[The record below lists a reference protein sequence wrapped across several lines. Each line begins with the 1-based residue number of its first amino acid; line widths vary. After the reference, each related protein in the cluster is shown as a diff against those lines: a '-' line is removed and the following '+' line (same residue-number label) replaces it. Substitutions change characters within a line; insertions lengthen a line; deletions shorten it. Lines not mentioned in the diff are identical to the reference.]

1 VIVRG
6 YRVAPY
12 LATAKPGRP
21 GHPLH
26 IDPSWQGLGR
36 ADNPALY
43 RALSFSEST
52 SGAVAEAFGDLRRW
66 SEEMFVVPFL
76 PDGRRTLVR
85 LEVDLPDGQRLDLD
99 DATVLVER
107 GLRPTE
113 VVGRNRERTRQ
124 VAADLFLD
132 GIREIRWWS
141 WWRPEWRN
149 RVLLAPLD
157 DPDPFATWARIT
169 GVEALTLA
177 SPAVAAA
184 SEMLRRPLR

>member
-1 VIVRG
+1 MIVHG
-6 YRVAPY
+6 YRVMPHRAS
-12 LATAKPGRP
+12 ARPGQP

-26 IDPSWQGLGR
+26 IEPAWQGQGR
-36 ADNPALY
+36 ADNPSLY
-43 RALSFSEST
+43 RALYFAESI
-52 SGAVAEAFGDLRRW
+52 SGAVAETFGDLHVW
-66 SEEMFVVPFL
+66 SEEMFEVPFL
-76 PDGRRTLVR
+76 DDGRRALVR
-85 LEVDLPDGQRLDLD
+85 LDIDLPDHERIDLD
-99 DATVLVER
+99 DASVLVQR

-149 RVLLAPLD
+149 RVLMAPLAD
-157 DPDPFATWARIT
+157 THPFAAWAT
-169 GVEALTLA
+169 VTQVEELTLA

-184 SEMLRRPLR
+184 SEMLRRPLG

>member
-1 VIVRG
+1 LIVHG
-6 YRVAPY
+6 FRVMAY
-12 LATAKPGRP
+12 LASARSDQP

-26 IDPSWQGLGR
+26 VDPAWQGQGR
-36 ADNPALY
+36 ADNPVLY
-43 RALSFSEST
+43 RALYFSESMT
-52 SGAVAEAFGDLRRW
+52 GAVAESFGDLHVW
-66 SEEMFVVPFL
+66 SEEMFEVPFL
-76 PDGRRTLVR
+76 DGGRRVLVR
-85 LEVDLPDGQRLDLD
+85 LDVDLPDDERIDLD
-99 DATVLVER
+99 DASVLVAR

-149 RVLLAPLD
+149 RVLMAPLAD
-157 DPDPFATWARIT
+157 TDPFAAWVTVT
-169 GVEALTLA
+169 QVEQFTLA
-177 SPAVAAA
+177 SPAVTAA